1 VHGRSKCRSTSIV
14 DLSAGGAWRA
24 ELVPFFCVEN
34 VSSCRGHEGDQGVA
48 NCLLI
53 GPLRVNWPP
62 APIGHP
68 QRSLDTQSSLVPHL
82 PDGPQR
88 GADGTTP
95 LHKARV
101 ATLAGRDVYWHLRNR
116 SVEILRMPWS
126 A

>member
-53 GPLRVNWPP
+53 GPLRVSWPP
-62 APIGHP
+62 ARYRPPIA
-68 QRSLDTQSSLVPHL
+68 L
-82 PDGPQR
+82 PRYPI
-88 GADGTTP
+88 
-95 LHKARV
+95 
-101 ATLAGRDVYWHLRNR
+101 
-116 SVEILRMPWS
+116 EFS
-126 A
+126 APSA